1 MAHLSLPASGAD
13 IAQLKVGD
21 TVYISGVMLTARD
34 AAHKYLV
41 ETFVKGTPPAG
52 ELALYE
58 KLKADLNGGA
68 IYHCGPVVSKQD
80 GRYTFVSAG
89 PTTSIREEVYE
100 DLVIE
105 HFGVKVII
113 GKGGMG
119 PRTLKA
125 CQQHQAAYL
134 HAIGG
139 AGTLIA
145 ASVEEVMDVYKL
157 AEFGAPEAFWKIR
170 VKDFPTVVTMDCHGD
185 SIHTAVAEQSK
196 AKLKEL
202 LAVK

>member
-1 MAHLSLPASGAD
+1 MTHISLPASGAD
-13 IAQLKVGD
+13 IAQLKLGE
-21 TVYISGVMLTARD
+21 TVYLSGIMLTARD

-41 ETFVKGTPPAG
+41 ETFVKGTPPAS

-58 KLKADLNGGA
+58 KLKADLSGGA
-68 IYHCGPVVSKQD
+68 IYHCGPVVSQQE
-80 GRYTFVSAG
+80 GRYAFVSAG

-100 DLVIE
+100 DLVIA

-113 GKGGMG
+113 GKGGMAA
-119 PRTLKA
+119 RTLKA
-125 CQQHQAAYL
+125 CQEHQAAYL

-145 ASVEEVMDVYKL
+145 ASVEEVVGVYKL

-170 VKDFPTVVTMDCHGD
+170 VKDFPTVVTMDSHGN
-185 SIHTAVAEQSK
+185 SLHTTVAEQSK
-196 AKLKEL
+196 ARLQQL

>member
-1 MAHLSLPASGAD
+1 MAHISLPASSAD
-13 IAQLKVGD
+13 IAQLKIGE
-21 TVYISGVMLTARD
+21 TVYLSGVILTARD

-41 ETFVKGTPPAG
+41 ESFIKGTPPAS

-58 KLKADLNGGA
+58 KLKADLAGGA

-119 PRTLKA
+119 ARTLKA

-145 ASVEEVMDVYKL
+145 ASVEEVLDVYKL
-157 AEFGAPEAFWKIR
+157 TEFGAPEAFWKIK
-170 VKDFPTVVTMDCHGD
+170 VKDFPTVVTMDCHGA
-185 SIHTAVAEQSK
+185 SIHTTVAEQSK
-196 AKLKEL
+196 AKLQQL
-202 LAVK
+202 LAIK